1 MNSLVLCLL
10 SLALIGLVF
19 GSAWVALRH
28 HRYCRQLKYDPHQ
41 NFALGVAP
49 KSVEAISIVC
59 DSTGFI
65 LPKLTANAVT
75 VFLELHLQYTATG
88 LVFDPSVKISWEA
101 FCDKQFF
108 ERGVSGI
115 RFLNLTRLGAKS
127 KAACASYS
135 NQMWAARPAMIRPAR
150 PGGVRSAASMALVNP
165 AQDCADGMI
174 VRGP

>member
-10 SLALIGLVF
+10 TLSLTGLVF
-19 GSAWVALRH
+19 GSASVALRH
-28 HRYCRQLKYDPHQ
+28 HRYCRELKYNPRQ

-65 LPKLTANAVT
+65 LPELSANAVT

-88 LVFDPSVKISWEA
+88 LVFDPSVEISWEA

-108 ERGVSGI
+108 
-115 RFLNLTRLGAKS
+115 
-127 KAACASYS
+127 
-135 NQMWAARPAMIRPAR
+135 
-150 PGGVRSAASMALVNP
+150 
-165 AQDCADGMI
+165 
-174 VRGP
+174 VRGLIGISFVNLMCLIRAVVIYCAR